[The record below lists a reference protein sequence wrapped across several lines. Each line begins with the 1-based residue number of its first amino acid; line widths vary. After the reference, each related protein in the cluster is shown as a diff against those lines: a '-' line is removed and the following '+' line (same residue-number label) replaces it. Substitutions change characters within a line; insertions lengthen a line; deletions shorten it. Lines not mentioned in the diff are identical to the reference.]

1 MSFEA
6 PGRQPERTGQLVDF
20 DQSSGSEVIE
30 SRECRRLVRHPEEV
44 VVDFA
49 QIHRVSVAAVTTQDF
64 ANIGTTWLSAQEG
77 NQGAGIKNE
86 VHLSS
91 RLSSRRVS

>member
-6 PGRQPERTGQLVDF
+6 PGRQPERAGQLVDF

-30 SRECRRLVRHPEEV
+30 SRECRRRVRRPEEIL
-44 VVDFA
+44 VDLT

-64 ANIGTTWLSAQEG
+64 ANIGPPWLSAQEG
-77 NQGAGIKNE
+77 HQGAGIKTE
-86 VHLSS
+86 VHFPS